1 MRVLLINPPFY
12 RIIGFYNRY
21 FPLALTLIAGA
32 LKRAGHE
39 VAVYNAELYK
49 NPQNL
54 DYSLLP
60 QKYPAFLD
68 SLKDN
73 NHPVWN
79 EVTKTIRDFQ
89 PDLIGISIYTTF
101 AASAFQTAKISK
113 VIFPDC
119 PIVVG
124 GPHATSKADEVLKIA
139 PFIDFVIKGKGA
151 EPMVA
156 LANQLRAGLKQFSA
170 IEGLSYRENSKQIH
184 NPEKGFTNS
193 PEDSYIPDRS
203 LLMDEKLYSSEDMGL
218 IMSTIGCP
226 YNCTFCASH
235 IKKVHYRPVDDIIK
249 EIKLVK
255 ENYGTTQFTF
265 KDDSFT
271 LNKTRVYELCNE
283 LIRQKIKICWECNT
297 RVNLVDED
305 LLKLMKKAGCNYLK
319 IGIESGS
326 EKILSKINKGISC
339 EQSRAAAKII
349 KKSGIH
355 WSAYFLIGLLG
366 ETKED
371 IYKTLDFM
379 YELKPDLALLGVYE
393 NFPGTA
399 MFQEGV
405 EKNIVKPEMSLGDF
419 YTTPPNLYYL
429 KDPHLQSDVMSEAEF
444 RAIEKDIKE
453 KFHGYNKR
461 LKNIL
466 KTALAKFY
474 VYRNEPNILFE
485 DIKKFFRYI

>member
-21 FPLALTLIAGA
+21 FPLAITIIATV
-32 LKRAGHE
+32 LKKAGHE
-39 VAVYNAELYK
+39 VMVYNADLYK

-68 SLKDN
+68 SLKDK

-79 EVTKTIRDFQ
+79 EVAQTIRDFQ
-89 PDLIGISIYTTF
+89 PELIGISMYTTF
-101 AASAFQTAKISK
+101 AVSAFQTAKMAK
-113 VIFPDC
+113 DLFPDC
-119 PIVVG
+119 PLVVG
-124 GPHATSKADEVLKIA
+124 GPHATSKADEILKIA
-139 PFIDFVIKGKGA
+139 PFIDFVIKGEGA
-151 EPMVA
+151 EPMVD
-156 LANQLRAGLKQFSA
+156 LAYQLHSGLKQISA
-170 IEGLSYRENSKQIH
+170 VEGLSYRKDSQRIH
-184 NPEKGFTNS
+184 NPEKCFSSGID
-193 PEDSYIPDRS
+193 DSYFPDRS
-203 LLMDEKLYSSEDMGL
+203 LLLNEKMYNSEDMGL

-235 IKKVHYRPVDDIIK
+235 IKKVKYRSVDDIIK

-255 ENYGTTQFTF
+255 EKYGTTQFTF

-271 LNKTRVYELCNE
+271 LDKKRVYELCNE

-305 LLKLMKKAGCNYLK
+305 LLKLMKRAGCNYLK

-326 EKILSKINKGISC
+326 DRILSKINKGISC
-339 EQSRAAAKII
+339 EQSRAAAKVIQ
-349 KKSGIH
+349 KSGIH

-393 NFPGTA
+393 NFPGTQ
-399 MFQEGV
+399 MFQEGID
-405 EKNIVKPEMSLGDF
+405 KNIVKPDMSLDDF

-429 KDPHLQSDVMSEAEF
+429 KDPHVRSDVLGEDEF
-444 RAIEKDIKE
+444 RLIENDVKE
-453 KFHGYNKR
+453 KFHRYNKR
-461 LKNIL
+461 LRNIL
-466 KTALAKFY
+466 KTASAKFY
-474 VYRNEPNILFE
+474 VYRNEPKILFE
-485 DIKKFFRYI
+485 DVKKFFRYI